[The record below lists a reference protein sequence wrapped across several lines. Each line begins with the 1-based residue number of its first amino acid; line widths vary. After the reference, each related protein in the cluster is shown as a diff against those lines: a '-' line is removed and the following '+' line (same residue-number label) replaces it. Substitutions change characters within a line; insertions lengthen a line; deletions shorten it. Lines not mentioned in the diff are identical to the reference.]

1 MNKYSLKEFLEKKLE
16 KYSSTLKNTS
26 FDDTNERYLCTD
38 ESTKNVYDFDE
49 YIEENFDKSKLPA
62 SPDAI
67 FIGDK
72 KLYFIEFKYQRASCI
87 DSKEIKSKF
96 EKGTTILKGILE
108 NFLPKDNQFI
118 FCVVFENQ
126 QKSRFFDSRHIES
139 NSIKFGLQ
147 ELNKE
152 YGNFYDEIIT
162 RDVNFYK
169 ENFHSLVCK

>member
-26 FDDTNERYLCTD
+26 FDDTNKRYLCTD

-49 YIEENFDKSKLPA
+49 Y
-62 SPDAI
+62 
-67 FIGDK
+67 
-72 KLYFIEFKYQRASCI
+72 
-87 DSKEIKSKF
+87 
-96 EKGTTILKGILE
+96 
-108 NFLPKDNQFI
+108 
-118 FCVVFENQ
+118 
-126 QKSRFFDSRHIES
+126 IES

-162 RDVNFYK
+162 RDINFYK
-169 ENFHSLVCK
+169 KEFKNLKCS